1 MSILSVDDIQ
11 PVGSGTS
18 VTVNSAA
25 TLVTNNI
32 NSSGVVTATSFSG
45 DGSALT
51 NVGTGELIS
60 KGNTKAQVVDT
71 GSDGHFKIETEGTE
85 RFRIIS
91 NGYVGIGTTNP
102 TELFDIQSDNSAELR
117 LYTKA
122 STSNATLNLRAGNS
136 GNSKIEFGDTA
147 DDDIGVLKY
156 VHSNNTLQYSYYS
169 NERIRIGSQ
178 GQIGIEGENYGETGQ
193 VLKSNGSVLHTSG
206 TYYFANNPIDLTA
219 VFSVKLKSEIKSRS
233 FFPTAP
239 TMNTLGLDFDPLA
252 AANTTGFAAIPSF
265 TGNTPESN
273 NVQLYVRT
281 TQQNPNDPSFVSDE
295 NSPSC
300 SYSTWRPFNNAE
312 FKARAY
318 EFKAELTTNDNTAQL
333 AVYGLKIIS
342 QMTRRTINGS
352 GTTLTNADLQINFAN
367 NFVSTPIIGVT
378 FSACLLYTSPSPRDV
393 EEYRMPSSA

>member
-18 VTVNSAA
+18 VTINSAA
-25 TLVTNNI
+25 TLIVNNV
-32 NSSGVVTATSFSG
+32 NSSGVVTATSFTG

-51 NVGTGELIS
+51 NVGSGELIS

-85 RFRIIS
+85 RIRIIS
-91 NGYVGIGTTNP
+91 NGYVGVGTDNP
-102 TELFDIQSDNSAELR
+102 TELFDIQSDDSAELR

-193 VLKSNGSVLHTSG
+193 VLKSRGIADSPEWAGYPRRIGISTANGQASFSYVSIPSYATKITVAISRLSLSGTNNTELQLGTSAGYITSG
-206 TYYFANNPIDLTA
+206 YYSAIANAGGTIQTVTDCFSFYMFGATHAYSGAMTIYKINDSEYNFTYTSTNGA
-219 VFSVKLKSEIKSRS
+219 
-233 FFPTAP
+233 
-239 TMNTLGLDFDPLA
+239 
-252 AANTTGFAAIPSF
+252 
-265 TGNTPESN
+265 GNTR
-273 NVQLYVRT
+273 QGGGH
-281 TQQNPNDPSFVSDE
+281 
-295 NSPSC
+295 
-300 SYSTWRPFNNAE
+300 
-312 FKARAY
+312 
-318 EFKAELTTNDNTAQL
+318 LT
-333 AVYGLKIIS
+333 GI
-342 QMTRRTINGS
+342 S
-352 GTTLTNADLQINFAN
+352 GTIDRLQIFTSGSDT
-367 NFVSTPIIGVT
+367 FDSGVIT
-378 FSACLLYTSPSPRDV
+378 IYA
-393 EEYRMPSSA
+393 E

>member
-1 MSILSVDDIQ
+1 MSILNVDDIQ

-18 VTVNSAA
+18 VTISSAA

-32 NSSGVVTATSFSG
+32 NCSGVVTATTFSG

-71 GSDGHFKIETEGTE
+71 GSDGHFKVETEGTE
-85 RFRIIS
+85 RIRIIS
-91 NGYVGIGTTNP
+91 NGYVGVGTDNP

-193 VLKSNGSVLHTSG
+193 VLKSRGIADSPEWAGYPRRIGISTANGQAAFSYITIPSYATKITVVISRLSLNGTNNVELQLGTSAGYITSG
-206 TYYFANNPIDLTA
+206 YYSATSNAGGAVQTHTDCFGFHTTGASHSYSGAMTIYKVNDSEYAFTYTSTN
-219 VFSVKLKSEIKSRS
+219 
-233 FFPTAP
+233 
-239 TMNTLGLDFDPLA
+239 G
-252 AANTTGFAAIPSF
+252 AANTRHGGGRLI
-265 TGNTPESN
+265 G
-273 NVQLYVRT
+273 
-281 TQQNPNDPSFVSDE
+281 
-295 NSPSC
+295 
-300 SYSTWRPFNNAE
+300 
-312 FKARAY
+312 
-318 EFKAELTTNDNTAQL
+318 
-333 AVYGLKIIS
+333 I
-342 QMTRRTINGS
+342 S
-352 GTTLTNADLQINFAN
+352 GTIDRLQITTSGSN
-367 NFVSTPIIGVT
+367 T
-378 FSACLLYTSPSPRDV
+378 FDQGTITIYA
-393 EEYRMPSSA
+393 E

>member
-1 MSILSVDDIQ
+1 MSILNVDDIQ

-18 VTVNSAA
+18 VTINSAA
-25 TLVTNNI
+25 TLFTNNI
-32 NSSGVVTATSFSG
+32 YSSGVVTATTFSG

-71 GSDGHFKIETEGTE
+71 GSDGHFKVETEGTE
-85 RFRIIS
+85 RIRIIS
-91 NGYVGIGTTNP
+91 NGYVGVGTDNP

-193 VLKSNGSVLHTSG
+193 VLKSRGISDSPEWAGYPRRIGISTANGQAAFSYITIPSYATKITVVISRMSLSGSNNTELQLGTSAGYITSG
-206 TYYFANNPIDLTA
+206 YYSAVGNAGGSLQVLTDC
-219 VFSVKLKSEIKSRS
+219 FS
-233 FFPTAP
+233 FFT
-239 TMNTLGLDFDPLA
+239 
-252 AANTTGFAAIPSF
+252 
-265 TGNTPESN
+265 
-273 NVQLYVRT
+273 
-281 TQQNPNDPSFVSDE
+281 
-295 NSPSC
+295 NSS
-300 SYSTWRPFNNAE
+300 A
-312 FKARAY
+312 
-318 EFKAELTTNDNTAQL
+318 
-333 AVYGLKIIS
+333 AVYSGAMVIYKVNDS
-342 QMTRRTINGS
+342 EYTFTYTASNGNNNTRNGGGHLSGIS
-352 GTTLTNADLQINFAN
+352 GTIDRLQITTDGSDTFDN
-367 NFVSTPIIGVT
+367 GVIT
-378 FSACLLYTSPSPRDV
+378 IYA
-393 EEYRMPSSA
+393 E

>member
-1 MSILSVDDIQ
+1 MSIVSVDNIQ

-18 VTVNSAA
+18 VTINSAA
-25 TLVTNNI
+25 TLFTNNI
-32 NSSGVVTATSFSG
+32 YSSGVVTATSFSG

-85 RFRIIS
+85 RIRIIS
-91 NGYVGIGTTNP
+91 NGYVGVGTDSP

-193 VLKSNGSVLHTSG
+193 VLKSRGIADSPEWAGYPRRIGLSTASGQAAFSYITIPSSATKITVVIGALSVSGSNDVLVQLGTSSGYKTSGYFSQTTNGEGNKQTKTDGFSFYFSGAAHTYSGAMTIYKMNDTRYSYTYLSTNGVSANRMGAGQAVGISGTIDRLQIVTSG
-206 TYYFANNPIDLTA
+206 T
-219 VFSVKLKSEIKSRS
+219 
-233 FFPTAP
+233 
-239 TMNTLGLDFDPLA
+239 NTFD
-252 AANTTGFAAIPSF
+252 NGVITI
-265 TGNTPESN
+265 
-273 NVQLYVRT
+273 Y
-281 TQQNPNDPSFVSDE
+281 
-295 NSPSC
+295 
-300 SYSTWRPFNNAE
+300 AE
-312 FKARAY
+312 
-318 EFKAELTTNDNTAQL
+318 
-333 AVYGLKIIS
+333 
-342 QMTRRTINGS
+342 
-352 GTTLTNADLQINFAN
+352 
-367 NFVSTPIIGVT
+367 
-378 FSACLLYTSPSPRDV
+378 
-393 EEYRMPSSA
+393 

>member
-1 MSILSVDDIQ
+1 MSIVSVDNIQ
-11 PVGSGTS
+11 PIGSGTS

-32 NSSGVVTATSFSG
+32 NSSGVVTATTFSG

-85 RFRIIS
+85 RIRIIS

-102 TELFDIQSDNSAELR
+102 TELFDIQSDDSAELR

-193 VLKSNGSVLHTSG
+193 VLKSRGIADSPEWAGYPRRIGISTANGQAAFSYVGLPSYATKITVAISRMSLSGTDNTELQLGTSAGYITSG
-206 TYYFANNPIDLTA
+206 YYSVIGNAGGSLQTLTDC
-219 VFSVKLKSEIKSRS
+219 FS
-233 FFPTAP
+233 FFT
-239 TMNTLGLDFDPLA
+239 N
-252 AANTTGFAAIPSF
+252 ANTSVYSGAMVIYKVNDSEYSF
-265 TGNTPESN
+265 TYTATNGAGNT
-273 NVQLYVRT
+273 R
-281 TQQNPNDPSFVSDE
+281 
-295 NSPSC
+295 
-300 SYSTWRPFNNAE
+300 
-312 FKARAY
+312 
-318 EFKAELTTNDNTAQL
+318 
-333 AVYGLKIIS
+333 
-342 QMTRRTINGS
+342 NGGGHLRGIS
-352 GTTLTNADLQINFAN
+352 GTIDRLQITTDG
-367 NFVSTPIIGVT
+367 SDT
-378 FSACLLYTSPSPRDV
+378 FDNGTITIYA
-393 EEYRMPSSA
+393 E